1 MANKKAMADR
11 PTASETFLRAIEQV
25 AQAFNKARKQG
36 VDESSIQAIKAVREK
51 QAEHEERRRRIS
63 EKIANGARLSRN
75 S

>member
-1 MANKKAMADR
+1 MTTKKAMADR
-11 PTASETFLRAIEQV
+11 PAASETFLRAIEEI
-25 AQAFNKARKQG
+25 ARAFNNARKQG
-36 VDESSIQAIKAVREK
+36 VDESSVQAIEAVRES